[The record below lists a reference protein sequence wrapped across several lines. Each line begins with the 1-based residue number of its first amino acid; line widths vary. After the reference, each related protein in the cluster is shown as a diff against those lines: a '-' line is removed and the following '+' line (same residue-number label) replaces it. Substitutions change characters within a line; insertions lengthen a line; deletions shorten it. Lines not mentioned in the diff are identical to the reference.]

1 MKYFNVV
8 FWVALIGII
17 FYFTIDS
24 RDLKTGIENF
34 NKDIVEPIDK
44 KVVELTGIETPE
56 MFVEKK
62 NNYK

>member
-1 MKYFNVV
+1 MGSNN
-8 FWVALIGII
+8 WNN
-17 FYFTIDS
+17 FYFTID